1 MKRRTLAA
9 LLATLAVC
17 APPAA
22 RAQDAPSHA
31 DGSGPQVTKAPKLV
45 HFVEAVYPKDR
56 HDAGITASVL
66 LTIEIGDDGKVGD
79 VEVAQGAAPDF
90 DAAAVAA
97 AKQFVFEPAE
107 IDGQPAPVKITY
119 KYDFTIKETM
129 VRVGPQVNYD
139 GVVLERFKK
148 RPLARVKVAI
158 KDLGP
163 GVEAVTDAD
172 GTFAFTDV
180 PAGKHKV
187 ELAHPKLVTVST
199 EEEIVVGKKR
209 TVKYLVEEKEEG
221 VDEDVVVRAP
231 RIKKEAVETR
241 IRTEEARRVPGTQ
254 GDTLKVVQNLP
265 GVGRS
270 AFGSG
275 QLIVWGSAP
284 KETVVNVDG
293 VEIPALYHVG
303 GLRSTIN
310 SDLVRSIELS
320 PGSYGAEYGRGLG
333 GLVKIEL
340 APQPKEGVHGY
351 VAADVIDTSAMV
363 SAAISPRLR
372 VAVAGRVSY
381 LDRVLQG
388 VTSSDVG
395 EFVPIPRYDDY
406 QARVSLSLR
415 DDEELTATFLA
426 SDDHLRRNIPAA
438 DPAQDRGQ
446 NSDSSYKRLIVRYTR
461 LLADGSSV
469 AVTPSFGRDRASSDL
484 VFGNGP
490 TAQHIGVDVDT
501 WHYGVRGA
509 YRRKL
514 VPGAT
519 VSFGLDLQARAYSA
533 HRVGSANLPSREGDV
548 VVFGQLPPKE
558 IAVDDW
564 DVTITEAAPFVT
576 GELVSGRLTLLPGLR
591 FEPVLIEGSPSRPRS
606 PTEAVRGYERFDL
619 PDNPVGGKSQWL
631 APLRW
636 APSPRLVAT
645 FRATKR
651 LSFTAGG
658 GVYGQ
663 PPDVEDM
670 SPVFG
675 NPTIGV
681 SRAVHVSGGGSFKL
695 RPTLTFEVVGFYKKL
710 YDLVSR
716 SESPSP
722 PVARSLTQDGVGRSF
737 GAQALLRQELAKGFF
752 GWVTYSL
759 IRSER
764 RDHPA
769 QAWRLFDYDQ
779 THVLAVLASYQFGHG
794 WEGGARFRYTTGAPR
809 TPVVGSFLVGNDEF
823 DPIFGVHNSIRLP
836 SFYQLD
842 ARFERAWVLRRAKLN
857 IFLDVQNVTNRKN
870 PEELVYNPQFTV
882 KGTIT
887 GLPTLAI
894 IGARVEF

>member
-1 MKRRTLAA
+1 MKRTLLSLWLGTLALCPVA
-9 LLATLAVC
+9 RAAET
-17 APPAA
+17 PPAEA
-22 RAQDAPSHA
+22 PADA
-31 DGSGPQVTKAPKLV
+31 GPVVTKPPKLV
-45 HFVEAVYPKDR
+45 RFVEAVYPKDR

-66 LTIEIGDDGKVGD
+66 LSIEIADDGKVGE
-79 VEVAQGAAPDF
+79 VEIVQGAAPDF

-107 IDGQPAPVKITY
+107 IDHQPAPVKITY
-119 KYDFTIKETM
+119 KYDFTIVEKL
-129 VRVGPQVNYD
+129 VKAGPQINFD
-139 GVVLERFKK
+139 GLVLERFKK
-148 RPLARVKVAI
+148 RPMPRVVVTI
-158 KDLGP
+158 EDLGADVK
-163 GVEAVTDAD
+163 GVTDED
-172 GTFAFTDV
+172 GHFAFTDV
-180 PAGKHKV
+180 PPGKHKV
-187 ELAHPKLVTVST
+187 ELAHPKLVTVTT
-199 EEEIVVGKKR
+199 EEEIVVGKRR
-209 TVKYLVEEKEEG
+209 TVKYLVEEREEG
-221 VDEDVVVRAP
+221 VDEEVVVRAP

-310 SDLVRSIELS
+310 SDLVRSIDLS

-340 APQPKEGVHGY
+340 GPLQREGVHGY

-363 SAAISPRLR
+363 SAALTPQLRL
-372 VAVAGRVSY
+372 ALAGRISY

-388 VTSSDVG
+388 VTAKDVG

-406 QARVSLSLR
+406 QARATLSLR
-415 DDEELTATFLA
+415 HDEELAATFLA
-426 SDDHLRRNIPAA
+426 SDDHLHRSIPAA

-446 NSDSSYKRLIVRYTR
+446 NSDSSYKRLIVRYSR
-461 LLADGSSV
+461 LLPDGSSV
-469 AVTPSFGRDRASSDL
+469 VVTPSFGRDTSSSDL
-484 VFGNGP
+484 VFGNGA
-490 TAQHIGVDVDT
+490 TAQHIGVNVDT
-501 WHYGVRGA
+501 WHTGVRGA

-514 VPGAT
+514 AAST
-519 VSFGLDLQARAYSA
+519 TLSFGLDLQARAYSA
-533 HRVGSANLPSREGDV
+533 HRVGSQNLPSREGDI

-558 IAVDDW
+558 IGVDDW
-564 DVTITEAAPFVT
+564 GVTLTDAAPFVT
-576 GELVSGRLTLLPGLR
+576 GEIVAGRLTLLPGLR
-591 FEPVLIEGSPSRPRS
+591 FDPVLIEGTRSLPRS
-606 PTEAVRGYERFDL
+606 EDSAPRGYERFEL
-619 PDNPVGGKSQWL
+619 PDNPVPGGKKWT
-631 APLRW
+631 ALRW
-636 APSPRLVAT
+636 APNPRLVAT

-651 LSFTAGG
+651 FSLTAGG
-658 GVYGQ
+658 GIYGQ

-675 NPTIGV
+675 NPTIDV
-681 SRAVHVSGGGSFKL
+681 SRALHASGGASFKL

-722 PVARSLTQDGVGRSF
+722 SVAQSLTQDGIGRSY
-737 GAQALLRQELAKGFF
+737 GAQALLRQELTKGFF

-764 RDHPA
+764 RDHA
-769 QAWRLFDYDQ
+769 DQAWRLFDYDQ

-809 TPVVGSFLVGNDEF
+809 TPVVGSFLVGSDEY
-823 DPIFGVHNSIRLP
+823 DPIFGVHNSVRLP
-836 SFYQLD
+836 SFYQVD
-842 ARFERAWVLRRAKLN
+842 ARLERSWVLRRAKLN
-857 IFLDVQNVTNRKN
+857 LFLDVQNLTNRKN
-870 PEELVYNPQFTV
+870 PEEIIYNPQFTV
-882 KGTIT
+882 KGYIT
-887 GLPTLAI
+887 GLPTLAVL
-894 IGARVEF
+894 GARVEF